1 MNDVETIQ
9 FLWKYMVHADAQ
21 IAQAADTLSDEGY
34 WREQNISFGSVGKL
48 LHHAVMAQTTW
59 LQRLNGL
66 DVAYIDVPPL
76 ARDVLPG
83 RWAQVHQELLA
94 FADAQT
100 PASLATIVR
109 SRNRAGT
116 RFELPTWSVMLHVA
130 DHATYHRGQ
139 LNSMIK
145 LTGGK
150 PSPVMLYT
158 YRLREG
164 IGRELPG
171 IPEGPH

>member
-1 MNDVETIQ
+1 MNDLETIR
-9 FLWKYMVHADAQ
+9 FLWKYMVYADAQ
-21 IAQAADTLSDEGY
+21 IMQAADTLSDEGY
-34 WREQNISFGSVGKL
+34 ARELNISFGSVQKL

-66 DVAYIDVPPL
+66 DVAYVDVPPL
-76 ARDVLPG
+76 RREGLPG

-100 PASLATIVR
+100 PASLQTSIR
-109 SRNRAGT
+109 SRLRSGK
-116 RFELPTWSVMLHVA
+116 RFELPTWAVMLHVC

-145 LTGGK
+145 LAGGK
-150 PSPVMLYT
+150 PSAVMLYP
-158 YRLREG
+158 YCVGQGLG
-164 IGRELPG
+164 KELPA
-171 IPEGPH
+171 IAEGPH